1 MKNNIYNDLRKLCK
15 GLYIKKNFDLKELNS
30 FKIPAKVFLF
40 IEPKS
45 LEETIKVCKYLQENK
60 IKFLVIGNA
69 TNILFLKPENKIV
82 VRISNK
88 FSDVWLEENRII
100 AFAGANLNLVS
111 VLAKKNY
118 LKGLED
124 SIGIPGT
131 IGGAVYMNAS
141 AYNFEIA
148 KVVKNVVAM
157 VDGKIKVFENK
168 DCLFEYRKSAFQKI
182 NALILRVELSLE
194 KDESYNF
201 DEKIK
206 FILEKRM
213 ASQPLK
219 SNSAGSVFKNVGEI
233 KVAKLI
239 EDEGL
244 KGFSIGGAK
253 ISEKHSNF
261 IVTNNASALDVY
273 NLIKYIQK
281 VIKKKYGLKLE
292 TEIKIIK

>member
-15 GLYIKKNFDLKELNS
+15 GLYIKKDFDLKELNS

-45 LEETIKVCKYLQENK
+45 LEEAIKVCKYLQENK
-60 IKFLVIGNA
+60 VEFLVIGNA

-88 FSDVWLEENRII
+88 FSDVWVEENRII

-111 VLAKKNY
+111 GLAKKNY

-131 IGGAVYMNAS
+131 IGGAICMNAS

-157 VDGKIKVFENK
+157 VDGKIKVFDNK
-168 DCLFEYRKSAFQKI
+168 DCLFEYRKSVFQKTT
-182 NALILRVELSLE
+182 ALILRVELSLE

-201 DEKIK
+201 DERIK

-219 SNSAGSVFKNVGEI
+219 SNSAGSVFKNIGEI

-273 NLIKYIQK
+273 NLIKYVQK